1 MKIGI
6 GKVRVNRFEFNREY
20 TSDVDLDDP
29 VRNGSLSLGMPDDIN
44 EDDEKIIIKVKM
56 EIELKDNGLV
66 MNAEIGGFFE
76 VPNYDYQDKDS
87 ENTKDLID
95 NIVPPLMNK
104 FKWYYGLFFDEVN
117 DFVSIPDFD
126 FKF

>member
-20 TSDVDLDDP
+20 TSDVDLDDS

-56 EIELKDNGLV
+56 EIELKDNG
-66 MNAEIGGFFE
+66 IT
-76 VPNYDYQDKDS
+76 YC
-87 ENTKDLID
+87 
-95 NIVPPLMNK
+95 NI
-104 FKWYYGLFFDEVN
+104 
-117 DFVSIPDFD
+117 
-126 FKF
+126 

>member
-20 TSDVDLDDP
+20 TSDVDLDDS

>member
-20 TSDVDLDDP
+20 TSDVDLDDS

-56 EIELKDNGLV
+56 EIELKDNGFL
-66 MNAEIGGFFE
+66 
-76 VPNYDYQDKDS
+76 
-87 ENTKDLID
+87 
-95 NIVPPLMNK
+95 
-104 FKWYYGLFFDEVN
+104 
-117 DFVSIPDFD
+117 
-126 FKF
+126 

>member
-20 TSDVDLDDP
+20 TSDVALDDS